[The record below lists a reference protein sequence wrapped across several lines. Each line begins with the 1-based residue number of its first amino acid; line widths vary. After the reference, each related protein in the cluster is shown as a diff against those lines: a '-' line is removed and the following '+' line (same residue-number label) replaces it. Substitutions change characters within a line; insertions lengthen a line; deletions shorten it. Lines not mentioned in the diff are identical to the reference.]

1 MTYVSLTRFDVISLF
16 KKYISTISFFMVM
29 DMKLVTLIVGE
40 FVLLFASVLVFR
52 SAWLLLD
59 EYLGNSNLWL
69 LLGIG
74 VVTTVIGLVIVNYE
88 VKCELRKNK

>member
-1 MTYVSLTRFDVISLF
+1 MR
-16 KKYISTISFFMVM
+16 
-29 DMKLVTLIVGE
+29 LVTLIVGE
-40 FVLLFASVLVFR
+40 FVLLFASVFVFR

-74 VVTTVIGLVIVNYE
+74 IVLTVVGLVVVNYE
-88 VKCELRKNK
+88 VKCELRKKQN

>member
-1 MTYVSLTRFDVISLF
+1 ML
-16 KKYISTISFFMVM
+16 M
-29 DMKLVTLIVGE
+29 DMKLATLIVGE

-74 VVTTVIGLVIVNYE
+74 IVLTVVGLVVVNYE
-88 VKCELRKNK
+88 VKCELRKKQN

>member
-1 MTYVSLTRFDVISLF
+1 MLI
-16 KKYISTISFFMVM
+16 
-29 DMKLVTLIVGE
+29 DMRLVTLIVGE

-74 VVTTVIGLVIVNYE
+74 IVLTVVGLVVVNYE
-88 VKCELRKNK
+88 VKCELQK

>member
-1 MTYVSLTRFDVISLF
+1 
-16 KKYISTISFFMVM
+16 MVM
-29 DMKLVTLIVGE
+29 DMKLATLIVGE

-74 VVTTVIGLVIVNYE
+74 VVTTAVGLVIINYE
-88 VKCELRKNK
+88 VKCELQKNK

>member
-1 MTYVSLTRFDVISLF
+1 
-16 KKYISTISFFMVM
+16 
-29 DMKLVTLIVGE
+29 MKLVTLIVGE

-52 SAWLLLD
+52 STWLLLD

-88 VKCELRKNK
+88 VKCELQKNK

>member
-1 MTYVSLTRFDVISLF
+1 ML
-16 KKYISTISFFMVM
+16 M

-74 VVTTVIGLVIVNYE
+74 VVLTVVGLVVVNYE
-88 VKCELRKNK
+88 VKCELQKKKN

>member
-1 MTYVSLTRFDVISLF
+1 MQLSLTKIIYQQYRL
-16 KKYISTISFFMVM
+16 FMVM

-52 SAWLLLD
+52 SLWLLLD
-59 EYLGNSNLWL
+59 EHVGNSNLWL

-74 VVTTVIGLVIVNYE
+74 VVSTVVGLVVVNYE
-88 VKCELRKNK
+88 VKCELQKKNK

>member
-1 MTYVSLTRFDVISLF
+1 
-16 KKYISTISFFMVM
+16 MVM
-29 DMKLVTLIVGE
+29 DMKLVTLIIGE

-74 VVTTVIGLVIVNYE
+74 VVATVVGLIIVNYE
-88 VKCELRKNK
+88 VKCELQKNK

>member
-1 MTYVSLTRFDVISLF
+1 
-16 KKYISTISFFMVM
+16 MVM
-29 DMKLVTLIVGE
+29 DMKLATLIVGE

-59 EYLGNSNLWL
+59 DYLGNSHLWL

-74 VVTTVIGLVIVNYE
+74 VVTTAVGLVIVNYE
-88 VKCELRKNK
+88 VKCELQKNK

>member
-1 MTYVSLTRFDVISLF
+1 MVI
-16 KKYISTISFFMVM
+16 
-29 DMKLVTLIVGE
+29 DMKLATLIVGE

-88 VKCELRKNK
+88 VKCELQKNK

>member
-1 MTYVSLTRFDVISLF
+1 MEVHSN
-16 KKYISTISFFMVM
+16 KNNISTKSCFMLM

-74 VVTTVIGLVIVNYE
+74 IVLTVVGLVVVNYE
-88 VKCELRKNK
+88 VKCELQKKQN

>member
-1 MTYVSLTRFDVISLF
+1 
-16 KKYISTISFFMVM
+16 MVM

-74 VVTTVIGLVIVNYE
+74 VVTTVVGLVVVNYE
-88 VKCELRKNK
+88 VKCELQKKK

>member
-1 MTYVSLTRFDVISLF
+1 MEVHSN
-16 KKYISTISFFMVM
+16 KNNISTKSCFMLM
-29 DMKLVTLIVGE
+29 DMRLVTLIVGE

-74 VVTTVIGLVIVNYE
+74 IVLTVVGLVVVNYE
-88 VKCELRKNK
+88 VKCELQKKQN

>member
-1 MTYVSLTRFDVISLF
+1 
-16 KKYISTISFFMVM
+16 MVM

-52 SAWLLLD
+52 SLWLLLD
-59 EYLGNSNLWL
+59 EYLENSNLWL

-74 VVTTVIGLVIVNYE
+74 VVSTVVGLVVVNYE
-88 VKCELRKNK
+88 VKCELQKKNK

>member
-1 MTYVSLTRFDVISLF
+1 
-16 KKYISTISFFMVM
+16 MVM

-52 SAWLLLD
+52 STWLLLD

-88 VKCELRKNK
+88 VKCELQKNK

>member
-1 MTYVSLTRFDVISLF
+1 
-16 KKYISTISFFMVM
+16 MVM

-52 SAWLLLD
+52 SLWLLLD
-59 EYLGNSNLWL
+59 EYVGNSNLWL

-74 VVTTVIGLVIVNYE
+74 VLSTVVGLIVVNYE
-88 VKCELRKNK
+88 VKCELQKKNK

>member
-1 MTYVSLTRFDVISLF
+1 
-16 KKYISTISFFMVM
+16 
-29 DMKLVTLIVGE
+29 MKLATLIVGE

-69 LLGIG
+69 LLGVG
-74 VVTTVIGLVIVNYE
+74 VVLTVVGLVVVNYE
-88 VKCELRKNK
+88 VKCELQKKEK

>member
-1 MTYVSLTRFDVISLF
+1 
-16 KKYISTISFFMVM
+16 M

-74 VVTTVIGLVIVNYE
+74 VVLTVVGLIVVNYE
-88 VKCELRKNK
+88 VKCELQKKQKRFLTTANGCPLIL

>member
-1 MTYVSLTRFDVISLF
+1 ML
-16 KKYISTISFFMVM
+16 M

-74 VVTTVIGLVIVNYE
+74 VVLTVIGLIVVNYE
-88 VKCELRKNK
+88 VKCELQKKQN